1 MDKKI
6 LLAIVVAAIVVGAV
20 VAVAVL
26 YQPESRTGTVYYD
39 TSITVPNM
47 KAALATGLIDGYISW
62 EPFVSDAVMDDT
74 GEVLMWSS
82 EMMPNHPCCVV
93 VASTNFIGTEDGPDL
108 TKRFLKAHMEATE
121 WMLSADED
129 HNSADYTLL
138 VTLAQEFTLK
148 NSSVVS
154 AAMS

>member
-47 KAALATGLIDGYISW
+47 KAALATGFLGL
-62 EPFVSDAVMDDT
+62 AVHFAMTALERRALRWHPSQRD
-74 GEVLMWSS
+74 VL
-82 EMMPNHPCCVV
+82 
-93 VASTNFIGTEDGPDL
+93 A
-108 TKRFLKAHMEATE
+108 
-121 WMLSADED
+121 
-129 HNSADYTLL
+129 
-138 VTLAQEFTLK
+138 
-148 NSSVVS
+148 
-154 AAMS
+154 